1 MLKGTYVGLRA
12 IERADLPVL
21 LEWRNQ
27 PKLRQYFREY
37 RELSKEH
44 QVNWYEK
51 MLNDSSNL
59 MFAIIKIDNSTII
72 GACGLCYID
81 WKNRNAEV
89 SIYIGE
95 DLLYVDEKYAT
106 DALGILVEYAFSEL
120 CLHRLWVEVFDFDLK
135 KQGLFIKSGFQFE
148 GRHCQK
154 YWTKKQWHDSLFYGL
169 LNAE

>member
-12 IERADLPVL
+12 IERADLPAL

-27 PKLRQYFREY
+27 PELRQYFREY
-37 RELSKEH
+37 RELSREH
-44 QVNWYEK
+44 QDNWYERI
-51 MLNDSSNL
+51 LDDPSNL
-59 MFAIIKIDNSTII
+59 MFAIIKLENNTII

-95 DLLYVDEKYAT
+95 DLLYVDEKYAP
-106 DALGILVEYAFSEL
+106 DALDVLVEYAFNEL

-135 KQGLFIKSGFQFE
+135 KKSLFINFGFQFE

-154 YWTKKQWHDSLFYGL
+154 YWTKKQWHDSLYYGL